1 MHKTPIAAVINF
13 CTNESRFLKASIEQA
28 RLFARQIV
36 IPVCDHFFDGTPEK
50 AEELDLIY
58 RSFPD
63 CTFVQYPYMPEKIHR
78 RVFKKISPAH
88 FWHSL
93 SRLLAMQY
101 LDESIE
107 TVLFLDADEV
117 VDGKRFRHWLD
128 DSDYHQHVVL
138 KLANYWYFREP
149 IYQAAS
155 WEDSIILV
163 QKRALS
169 AQLLLQESERDAIYE
184 QLPGPKRRRVTDFH
198 GDPMFHHF
206 SWVRTKEE
214 MLKKV
219 GSWGHKMD
227 KNWAELVENE
237 FAAPFRGT
245 DFIHGYQYKTVS
257 PVFDISLQPASFQP
271 VLPQPASLKKIL
283 PSQVLG
289 CLKEITLPG
298 WRRYLGLDFNTSF
311 RRQ

>member
-1 MHKTPIAAVINF
+1 MHKKPIAAVINF

-28 RLFARQIV
+28 RLFARQII

-50 AEELDLIY
+50 MKELDLIY

-63 CTFVQYPYMPEKIHR
+63 CAFIQYPYIPEKIPR

-101 LDESIE
+101 VEESIE
-107 TVLFLDADEV
+107 TVIFLDADEV
-117 VDGKRFRHWLD
+117 PDGRRFSRWLD

-155 WEDSIILV
+155 WEDSIILI

-169 AQLLLQESERDAIYE
+169 EQLLLQESERDALYE
-184 QLPGPKRRRVTDFH
+184 QLPGPKRRRVTDSH
-198 GDPMFHHF
+198 GEPMFHHF

-219 GSWGHKMD
+219 RSWGHRAD
-227 KNWAELVENE
+227 KNWIELVEKE
-237 FAAPFRGT
+237 FEAPFKGT
-245 DFIHGYQYKTVS
+245 DFIHGYQYKTV
-257 PVFDISLQPASFQP
+257 PPLFNICLEEASFQP
-271 VLPQPASLKKIL
+271 IAAKPPSLKNISFSQILSCLRTTSL
-283 PSQVLG
+283 PS
-289 CLKEITLPG
+289 
-298 WRRYLGLDFNTSF
+298 WRKYLGLDFNRAF
-311 RRQ
+311 KR